1 MSTHFTNQLEDHP
14 KFRENFANSDRIVKR
29 MKRIERI
36 ITDFDSP
43 SAHLY
48 PPQAE

>member
-1 MSTHFTNQLEDHP
+1 MLTVFMHFVRFEASPL
-14 KFRENFANSDRIVKR
+14 FAKSDMIVKR

-36 ITDFDSP
+36 ETDFDSP
-43 SAHLY
+43 SARLY